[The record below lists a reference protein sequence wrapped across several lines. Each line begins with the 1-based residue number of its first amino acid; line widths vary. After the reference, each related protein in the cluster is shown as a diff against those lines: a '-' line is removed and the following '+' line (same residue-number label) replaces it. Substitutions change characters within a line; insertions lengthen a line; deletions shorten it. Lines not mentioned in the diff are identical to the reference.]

1 MTQSSANGRGIVAM
15 IGSTA
20 CFSANDAATKVAIKW
35 IPATEIMA
43 LRGAFTL
50 LFVLALIGWRGEFDR
65 FAGIKDKFLI
75 LRCGA
80 EAITGLLIIIALGL
94 MLLADVTAILLVQP
108 FLLTITGVLLFK
120 EVVGWRRW
128 AAVLVGFLG
137 MLLVVKPGSSAFN
150 VVSLLVIL
158 AAFLVVVRDVTT
170 RWIATEVPTTMVVV
184 VTAFMG
190 VVIGG
195 SGALAGN
202 WQMPNFEAFAAV
214 VIAAAFFVFAIMLSV
229 VAFRDTDVS
238 VVAPFRYALV
248 LFAVI
253 YGVLLFAEFPD
264 ALSLTGIGLI
274 VGAGIYMLHREAVL
288 QGQMRAARADAIAGR
303 GRHP

>member
-65 FAGIKDKFLI
+65 FAGIKDRFLI

-80 EAITGLLIIIALGL
+80 EATTGLLIIIALGL

-202 WQMPNFEAFAAV
+202 WQMPNFEALAAV

>member
-1 MTQSSANGRGIVAM
+1 MTRSSANGRGIIAM

-20 CFSANDAATKVAIKW
+20 CFSANDAATKVAVKW

-43 LRGAFTL
+43 MRGALTL
-50 LFVLALIGWRGEFDR
+50 LFVLALIGWRGEFGR
-65 FAGIKDKFLI
+65 FAGIKDKFL
-75 LRCGA
+75 LVRCGS
-80 EAITGLLIIIALGL
+80 EASVGLLLIIALGL
-94 MLLADVTAILLVQP
+94 MPLADVTAILLVQP
-108 FLLTITGVLLFK
+108 FLLTIAGVLLFK
-120 EVVGWRRW
+120 EAVGWRRW

-137 MLLVVKPGSSAFN
+137 MLLVVKPGSTAFN
-150 VVSLLVIL
+150 VVSLLVIF

-184 VTAFMG
+184 VTACMG
-190 VVIGG
+190 VAIGG
-195 SGALAGN
+195 VGALAGN

-214 VIAAAFFVFAIMLSV
+214 VIAAAFFVFAIMLGV

-264 ALSLTGIGLI
+264 ALSLAGIGLI
-274 VGAGIYMLHREAVL
+274 VGAGIYMLHREAVR

-303 GRHP
+303 GRRP